1 MSSTA
6 ERALALLSEGVPANQ
21 VASALGVTE
30 SAISQY
36 ISDEQFAAKL
46 AELRF
51 EKLRKHN
58 ARDSEL
64 DELEDQLIKQLK
76 TFAQLAVRPM
86 EIARILQIVNSA
98 KRRGASAPDHIHQ
111 ATPVIRLS
119 MPTMIVNQ
127 IALKVDVNNQVI
139 SANSHSLV
147 TIPSGQI
154 SKLAEVQDAAPK
166 NKQLTAADFG
176 FA

>member
-1 MSSTA
+1 MSSTS
-6 ERALALLSEGVPANQ
+6 ERALSLLAEGIPAVQ

-30 SAISQY
+30 SAISQF
-36 ISDEQFAAKL
+36 ISDEKFAARL

-51 EKLRKHN
+51 EKLRRHN
-58 ARDSEL
+58 ARDAEL

-76 TFAQLAVRPM
+76 SFAQLAVRPM

-98 KRRGASAPDHIHQ
+98 KRRGASSPDAITQ
-111 ATPVIRLS
+111 ATPVIKLS
-119 MPTMIVNQ
+119 IPTMIVNQ
-127 IALKVDVNNQVI
+127 IALRVDANNQVI
-139 SANSHSLV
+139 SANSQSLV
-147 TIPSGQI
+147 TIPSSHV

-166 NKQLTAADFG
+166 SKQLTATDLG